1 MKDYLYTIA
10 LLVILCTTNLLYSA
24 THSETFFMADSVESK
39 LISTQEIDEA
49 AETLRGIATH
59 TPIQENILLSDEIG
73 ANVWLKREDLQV
85 VRSYKIRGAYNK
97 IQSLTDK
104 ELEHGVV
111 CASAGNHAQGVAL
124 ACYKKKIHGTIFM
137 PNTTPAQKVNQVK
150 MFGKNYVEVV
160 LEGDTFDD
168 SFSKAAAFCGEKG
181 AAFIPPFNDPK
192 IIAGQGTVGKEI
204 LEDMTEKIDYLLV
217 PVGGG
222 GLSAG
227 VGSYFNA
234 VSPDTVII
242 GIEPEGA
249 PAMQKSLELS
259 EVITLPE
266 IDKFVDGAAV
276 QRVGDITFDICRE
289 VLDRVIT
296 VPEGMIC
303 GTILKMYNEQ
313 AIVVEPAGAL
323 AISALELLK
332 DELHGKTVVSVVSG
346 SNNDITRTAE
356 INERW
361 LMYQGLKHYF
371 IVDFPQRAGA
381 LMEFLSDVLGPDDDI
396 TYFEYS
402 KKTNRELG
410 PALIGLELQNKHD
423 LKPLIE
429 RMEAK
434 NFSFEYVNDQ
444 PRLFRFLT

>member
-1 MKDYLYTIA
+1 MADTIA
-10 LLVILCTTNLLYSA
+10 SKTVSV
-24 THSETFFMADSVESK
+24 AD
-39 LISTQEIDEA
+39 IDQA
-49 AETLRGIATH
+49 AITLKDIATH
-59 TPIQENILLSDEIG
+59 TPLIKNLQLSEEYQADI
-73 ANVWLKREDLQV
+73 WLKREDLQV

-97 IQSLTDK
+97 IDNTPAE
-104 ELEHGVV
+104 ELQNEVV

-124 ACYKKKIHGTIFM
+124 ACFKKQIQGTIFM
-137 PNTTPAQKVNQVK
+137 PVTTPAQKVKQVK
-150 MFGKNYVEVV
+150 MFGKEFVTVV

-168 SFSKAAAFCGEKG
+168 SFAKAKAFCDEKQ

-204 LEDMTEKIDYLLV
+204 LDDAGFDIDYLLL

-227 VGSYFNA
+227 VGSYFSEK
-234 VSPDTVII
+234 SPTTKLI

-249 PAMQKSLELS
+249 PAMKESIKQGEIVTLEH
-259 EVITLPE
+259 

-276 QRVGDITFDICRE
+276 KKVGSITFEICRE

-296 VPEGMIC
+296 VPEGKIC

-313 AIVVEPAGAL
+313 AIVVEPAGAMS
-323 AISALELLK
+323 ITALDNVREEIK
-332 DELHGKTVVSVVSG
+332 GKTVVCIVSG
-346 SNNDITRTAE
+346 SNNDITRTPE

-371 IVDFPQRAGA
+371 IIDFPQRAGA
-381 LMEFLSDVLGPDDDI
+381 LMEFLRDVLGPDDDI
-396 TYFEYS
+396 SYFEYS

-410 PALIGLELQNKHD
+410 PALIGLEIKHKDD
-423 LKPLIE
+423 LEPLMK
-429 RMEAK
+429 RMEEK
-434 NFSFEYVNDQ
+434 NLHFEYVNDQ